1 MTQRKDLL
9 ASLNE
14 ATVDTPIGRIIED
27 YSGRFG
33 IDDELRKA
41 AIRFLSS
48 GPRLN
53 RSAVLRILCSSPE
66 YGIGLEADAL
76 LLHFQGKGAGD
87 NTDIE
92 GARYLYEIARLGSS
106 TAKRI
111 LSLLELNDWWATAY
125 GHRMH

>member
-1 MTQRKDLL
+1 MTERDELL
-9 ASLNE
+9 RSLNE
-14 ATVDTPIGRIIED
+14 AAVDTPIGGIIED
-27 YSGRFG
+27 YTDWFG

-41 AIRFLSS
+41 AVRFLAS

-53 RSAVLRILCSSPE
+53 RSAVLRILCTSPV

-76 LLHFQGKGAGD
+76 LLDFQGKGAGD

-125 GHRMH
+125 GHRIR